1 MSLEDPH
8 EPRKVKSESEFA
20 QSFPT
25 LCDPMDC
32 SLPGSPIHGILQARM
47 LEWVSVPFSRDLP
60 DPGIEPRSPTL
71 AGVFFTT
78 NTTWE
83 VLIIIIWHLNI
94 LSYSKQVG
102 REIVSRLNFL
112 VENAQNSP
120 WNVIQIFIFMTGNLF
135 KNPCN
140 MHPLFRWE
148 NCRCL
153 ASGHGMWVAGPGQDT
168 LELQLI
174 WYTTWFCQEIWKNK

>member
-8 EPRKVKSESEFA
+8 EPRKVKSESEVT

-32 SLPGSPIHGILQARM
+32 SLPGSLVHGILQARM
-47 LEWVSVPFSRDLP
+47 LEWVSVPFSR
-60 DPGIEPRSPTL
+60 GSSWPRDRTQVSRF
-71 AGVFFTT
+71 GR
-78 NTTWE
+78 W
-83 VLIIIIWHLNI
+83 VLYHQHHLGSGNNRYMAPKYTF
-94 LSYSKQVG
+94 LLEQVG

-140 MHPLFRWE
+140 LHPLFRWE

-153 ASGHGMWVAGPGQDT
+153 APGHGMWVAGPGQDT
-168 LELQLI
+168 LKL
-174 WYTTWFCQEIWKNK
+174 